1 MLRVGLTG
9 GIGSGKSTVARI
21 FEVLGIPVYYADVEA
36 KRLMETDPALIEG
49 IKKLFGEESYIEGKL
64 NRAHIASKMFADAS
78 LTAAMNALVHPAT
91 IADGERWMKKQ
102 QAPYAIKEAALI
114 FESGTQEFLDH
125 VIGVSAPPTLRL
137 FRSMKRDGSTKEK
150 VLARMGQQMNEEIK
164 MKLCDTVL
172 LNDEQQPLLPQVIDL
187 HEKLLELSN
196 THQ

>member
-21 FEVLGIPVYYADVEA
+21 FEVLGIPVYYADAEA
-36 KRLMETDPALIEG
+36 KRLMETDPVLIEG
-49 IKKLFGEESYIEGKL
+49 IKQLFGEESYIEGKL
-64 NRAHIASKMFADAS
+64 NRAHIATKMFADAS

-102 QAPYAIKEAALI
+102 KAPYAIKEAALI
-114 FESGTQEFLDH
+114 FESGTQELLDH

-137 FRSMKRDGSTKEK
+137 YRSMKRDGSSKEK
-150 VLARMGQQMNEEIK
+150 VLARMEQQMDEEIK

-172 LNDEQQPLLPQVIDL
+172 INDEQVPLLPQVVDL
-187 HEKLLELSN
+187 HKKLLELSN
-196 THQ
+196 PHR